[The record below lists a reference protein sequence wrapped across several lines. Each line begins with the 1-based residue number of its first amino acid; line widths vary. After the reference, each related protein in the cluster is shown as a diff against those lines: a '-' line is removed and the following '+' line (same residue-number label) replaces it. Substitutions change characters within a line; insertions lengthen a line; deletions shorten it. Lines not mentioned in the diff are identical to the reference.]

1 MKNKIL
7 LLMMLTN
14 LCGCKV
20 NNIDNSFEKINKI
33 SYKEIKEIYAIY
45 PFSSTMSEIDISE
58 KNYKE
63 FYDEINVEYKICEDE
78 SLLLKRHEKNSQTYV
93 VVDKNENNIYLY
105 YIDYCTIWTSSK
117 IKLHTYHS
125 FGLLPIKGYNL
136 KLG

>member
-20 NNIDNSFEKINKI
+20 NNINNSFEKINKI

-105 YIDYCTIWTSSK
+105 YIDGYFVFSNYVSIEK
-117 IKLHTYHS
+117 IKINDKFLI
-125 FGLLPIKGYNL
+125 GNL
-136 KLG
+136 RNCF

>member
-1 MKNKIL
+1 
-7 LLMMLTN
+7 MLVLIN

-105 YIDYCTIWTSSK
+105 YIDGYFVFSNYVSIEK
-117 IKLHTYHS
+117 IKINDKFLI
-125 FGLLPIKGYNL
+125 GNL
-136 KLG
+136 RNCF

>member
-20 NNIDNSFEKINKI
+20 NNVDNSFEKINKI

-105 YIDYCTIWTSSK
+105 YIDGYFVFSNYVSIEK
-117 IKLHTYHS
+117 IKINDKFLI
-125 FGLLPIKGYNL
+125 GNL
-136 KLG
+136 RNCF